1 MSLKTLADLHNLL
14 HHEIEVA
21 SNCAGPD
28 GAKDAVKRAVS
39 KVIAKVKELG
49 LELLPIAEK
58 TVDGAVDV
66 GLQAVKPVVEEKLG
80 EPIASVVEA
89 GVESAVTE
97 GLHVAEQSVGQSLDA
112 SESAV
117 TENK

>member
-1 MSLKTLADLHNLL
+1 MKNLEDFLSHL
-14 HHEIEVA
+14 HHAIEVA

-28 GAKDAVKRAVS
+28 GAKDAVKRAVAGVVE
-39 KVIAKVKELG
+39 KAKGLG

-58 TVDGAVDV
+58 AVEGAVDV

-89 GVESAVTE
+89 GVEASVTE
-97 GLHVAEQSVGQSLDA
+97 GLQVAEQSVDQALDA
-112 SESAV
+112 SESVV